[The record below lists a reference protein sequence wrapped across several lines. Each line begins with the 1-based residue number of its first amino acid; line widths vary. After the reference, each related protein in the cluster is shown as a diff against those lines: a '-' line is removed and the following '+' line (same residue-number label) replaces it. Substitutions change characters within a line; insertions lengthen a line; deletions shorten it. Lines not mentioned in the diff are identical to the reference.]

1 MATSASNPRP
11 TQPNAGPDSIRDPH
25 TRSDQLKRD
34 AMNTGILRHPAIQ
47 RLLTWQTGLP
57 HTNQDLPLHHP
68 LESLGPTSVAI
79 LFGFSCCYQ
88 ALQGEWAW
96 WFRCLLLVIG
106 WSHILL
112 SLRYFRLPLR
122 HAAAHGFLSGNA
134 QVDYWIGQTICALL
148 LAAPMSG
155 YSRSHVSVHHQWKRL
170 MKPAEPTWEEIKS
183 LGFHSGVPNETNW
196 GHLRSL
202 LLSPRYYYS
211 AFASGAQ
218 DAFCKG
224 TIGERLFNSTFWC
237 VILMAALLT
246 HVLGVFLVAYVI
258 PRLAYDAV
266 QCLRVLIEHTFD
278 EQGQPRTLVSYKHLT
293 SAIILAEP
301 LPELSNEANQIEYRI
316 RLFKWCFAMLTHY
329 MVRCYIATGDT
340 CNHPS
345 HHLRPG
351 ASFINHPTERM
362 KLVNEGHAIHS
373 NWGLVAAIDAFFTSL
388 SKQPADLFTR
398 NQE

>member
-11 TQPNAGPDSIRDPH
+11 TQPNAGPDSIRDHH

-34 AMNTGILRHPAIQ
+34 AMNTGVLRHPAIQ

-68 LESLGPTSVAI
+68 LENLGTTSVAI
-79 LFGFSCCYQ
+79 VLGFFCCYQ

-96 WFRCLLLVIG
+96 LFRCLLLVIG

-112 SLRYFRLPLR
+112 SLRCFRLPLR

-155 YSRSHVSVHHQWKRL
+155 YSRGHVSVHHQWKRL
-170 MKPAEPTWEEIKS
+170 MTPTEPTWEEIKA
-183 LGFHSGVPNETNW
+183 LGFHPGVPNETNW

-224 TIGERLFNSTFWC
+224 TIGELLFNSTCWC

-258 PRLAYDAV
+258 PRLAYEAI
-266 QCLRVLIEHTFD
+266 QCLRVLIEHTFE

-301 LPELSNEANQIEYRI
+301 LPEISPQTHQIEYI
-316 RLFKWCFAMLTHY
+316 ISLFKWGFAMLMHF
-329 MVRCYIATGDT
+329 MVRCYIVTGDT
-340 CNHPS
+340 CNHPT

-351 ASFINHPTERM
+351 ASFINHELERM
-362 KLVNEGHAIHS
+362 KLINEGHAIHS
-373 NWGLVAAIDAFFTSL
+373 NWGLVAAIDAFFSSL
-388 SKQPADLFTR
+388 SKQPVDLFTR
-398 NQE
+398 IHE